1 MAAQLKLHLSLFLDV
16 NAGAN
21 VAKELAITGDS
32 RTSGII
38 DPTICAIVSAK
49 PVLHSEIFTGIKVAG
64 VNLYTALKIVAMHSC
79 CPADAHLLGQAAASE
94 CQPRPVK
101 PYASFVC
108 A

>member
-64 VNLYTALKIVAMHSC
+64 VNLYTALKIVADALLLTSRCPSPGPSC
-79 CPADAHLLGQAAASE
+79 GQ
-94 CQPRPVK
+94 
-101 PYASFVC
+101 
-108 A
+108 